1 MEQLG
6 ILSIL
11 KILGDFGTVGL
22 VIFLWWSDN
31 RRLETVMAKSNTDLT
46 AVLEQYKKD
55 MAEQRKMYES
65 NVSLCKDFASV
76 TNDLRDIVTLNIQ
89 TMTECKDAINQNQFC
104 PVIRISKKKAM
115 RLVMDEESVGG

>member
-1 MEQLG
+1 MDQIG
-6 ILSIL
+6 IMSVL

-31 RRLETVMAKSNTDLT
+31 RRLETVMAKSNTDMT
-46 AVLEQYKKD
+46 AVLDQYRRD
-55 MAEQRKMYES
+55 MAEQRKMYEA

-115 RLVMDEESVGG
+115 RLVMDEENVGG

>member
-1 MEQLG
+1 MDQLG
-6 ILSIL
+6 IMSVL

-22 VIFLWWSDN
+22 VIFLWWNDN
-31 RRLETVMAKSNTDLT
+31 KRIWE
-46 AVLEQYKKD
+46 VLEQYKRD
-55 MAEQRKMYES
+55 MNEQRKMYES

-115 RLVMDEESVGG
+115 RLVEDEAEGG

>member
-1 MEQLG
+1 MESFSLG
-6 ILSIL
+6 SVL
-11 KILGDFGTVGL
+11 KIVSDFGTIGL
-22 VIFLWWSDN
+22 IIFLWWQDN
-31 RRLETVMAKSNTDLT
+31 RRIENILEKNSKDMA
-46 AVLEQYKKD
+46 AVLDRYSKD

-89 TMTECKDAINQNQFC
+89 TMTECKDSINQNQFC

>member
-1 MEQLG
+1 MDQLG
-6 ILSIL
+6 IMSVL

-31 RRLETVMAKSNTDLT
+31 KRMW
-46 AVLEQYKKD
+46 AVLDQYKKD
-55 MAEQRKMYES
+55 MNEQREMYKS
-65 NVSLCKDFASV
+65 NVSLCKDFATV

-89 TMTECKDAINQNQFC
+89 TMTECKDSINQNQFC

-115 RLVMDEESVGG
+115 RLVDEEAVEG